1 LCDAQFD
8 FNDFKEE
15 QYLIMPELFLTVFFI
30 SILLIFLGTGI
41 WVALSMVGVSA
52 IGMLLFTTRPVGDAM
67 ATTIWGTSSSWTLT
81 ALPLFVWMGEILFR
95 TKLSENLFK
104 GLSPWMSRL
113 PGGLIHVNVVGCALF
128 AAISGSSAATV
139 ATVGKMSI
147 PELRKRNYPE
157 KLLLGSLAGSG
168 TLGLLI
174 PPSIILIIYG
184 VTVQE
189 SIAKLFIAG
198 IIPGIMLAIF
208 FMFYVICWSILNK
221 DIMPKTE
228 TKFSFYE
235 KIKGSSQLIPVIIL
249 IISVI
254 GSIYAGIATATEA
267 ASLGVIGALILSFF
281 QKSLN
286 KETFKLSL
294 LGATKTSCMIAF
306 ILAGSSFLSL
316 AMGFTG
322 LPRNLAIW
330 IQEMNLSPYVLILVL
345 TVFYIILGMF
355 LDGISAVV
363 LTMAIIEPMI
373 RQAGFDMIWFGVFLV
388 IVVEMAQITPPV
400 GFNLFVL
407 QGMANKDMGFI
418 AKSAFPLFLLMILAV
433 VVIIIFPNIALWLPE
448 QMIQPLK

>member
-1 LCDAQFD
+1 
-8 FNDFKEE
+8 
-15 QYLIMPELFLTVFFI
+15 MPELFLTIFFI
-30 SILLIFLGTGI
+30 SILLIFLGTGV

-52 IGMLLFTTRPVGDAM
+52 IGMFLFTSRPVGDAM

-104 GLSPWMSRL
+104 GLAPWMSRL

-198 IIPGIMLAIF
+198 IIPGIMIAIF
-208 FMFYVICWSILNK
+208 FMFYVIGWSILNK
-221 DIMPKTE
+221 NIMPKVEE
-228 TKFSFYE
+228 TFSFSQ
-235 KIKGSSQLIPVIIL
+235 KIKQSGQLIPIIVL
-249 IISVI
+249 IVAVI
-254 GSIYAGIATATEA
+254 GSIYVGIATATEA
-267 ASLGVIGALILSFF
+267 ASLGVVGALILSFF

-306 ILAGSSFLSL
+306 ILAGSAFLSL
-316 AMGFTG
+316 SMGFTG

-330 IQEMNLSPYVLILVL
+330 INEMNLSPYILIMVL
-345 TVFYIILGMF
+345 TIFYIILGMF

-418 AKSAFPLFLLMILAV
+418 ARSAFPLFLLMILAV
-433 VVIIIFPNIALWLPE
+433 VVIIIFPEIALWLPQ

>member
-1 LCDAQFD
+1 MT
-8 FNDFKEE
+8 E
-15 QYLIMPELFLTVFFI
+15 IFLTTFFI
-30 SILLIFLGTGI
+30 SVLLFFLGSGI
-41 WVALSMVGVSA
+41 WVALSMIGVSA
-52 IGMLLFTTRPVGDAM
+52 IGMMLFTSRPVGDAM

-104 GLSPWMSRL
+104 GLSPWMQRL

-157 KLLLGSLAGSG
+157 KILLGSLAGSG

-184 VTVQE
+184 VAVQE

-198 IIPGIMLAIF
+198 IIPGIMIALIF
-208 FMFYVICWSILNK
+208 MSYVIIWSLTNK
-221 DIMPKTE
+221 KSMPKIIE
-228 TKFSFYE
+228 KYSFLE
-235 KIKGSSQLIPVIIL
+235 KIKRSKQLLPVIIL
-249 IISVI
+249 ISAVI
-254 GSIYAGIATATEA
+254 GSIYTGIATATEA
-267 ASLGVIGALILSFF
+267 ASLGVVGALILSYF
-281 QKSLN
+281 QKSLTL
-286 KETFKLSL
+286 KTFKSSL

-306 ILAGSSFLSL
+306 ILAGSTFLSL

-322 LPRNLAIW
+322 LPRNLALW
-330 IQEMNLSPYVLILVL
+330 IQNMELSPYVLIFVL
-345 TVFYIILGMF
+345 MIFYIILGMF

-373 RQAGFDMIWFGVFLV
+373 RQAGFDMIWFGIFLV

-407 QGMANKDMGFI
+407 QGMAKKDMGYI
-418 AKSAFPLFLLMILAV
+418 AKSAFPLFLLMVLAV
-433 VVIIIFPNIALWLPE
+433 ILVVIFPEIALWMPE
-448 QMIQPLK
+448 QMIKNLN

>member
-1 LCDAQFD
+1 MTEIF
-8 FNDFKEE
+8 
-15 QYLIMPELFLTVFFI
+15 LIIFFI
-30 SILLIFLGTGI
+30 SVLLFFLGSGI
-41 WVALSMVGVSA
+41 WVALSMIGVSS
-52 IGMLLFTTRPVGDAM
+52 IGMMLFTSRPVGDAM

-104 GLSPWMSRL
+104 GLSPWMQKL

-157 KLLLGSLAGSG
+157 KILLGSLAGSG

-184 VTVQE
+184 VAVQE

-198 IIPGIMLAIF
+198 IIPGIMIALIF
-208 FMFYVICWSILNK
+208 MSYVIIWSLINK
-221 DIMPKTE
+221 KEMPKILE
-228 TKFSFYE
+228 EYSLFE
-235 KIKGSSQLIPVIIL
+235 KVRRSKQLLPVILLIL
-249 IISVI
+249 AVI
-254 GSIYAGIATATEA
+254 GSIYTGVATATEA
-267 ASLGVIGALILSFF
+267 ASLGVVGALILSYF
-281 QKSLN
+281 QKSLTLD
-286 KETFKLSL
+286 TFKSSL

-306 ILAGSSFLSL
+306 ILAGSTFLSL

-330 IQEMNLSPYVLILVL
+330 IQNMDLSPYVLIFVL
-345 TVFYIILGMF
+345 MIFYIILGMF

-373 RQAGFDMIWFGVFLV
+373 RQAGFDMIWFGIFLV

-407 QGMANKDMGFI
+407 QGMANRDMGYI
-418 AKSAFPLFLLMILAV
+418 AKSAFPLFMLMVLAV
-433 VVIIIFPNIALWLPE
+433 ILVVIFPEIALWMPE
-448 QMIQPLK
+448 QMVKNIN

>member
-1 LCDAQFD
+1 
-8 FNDFKEE
+8 
-15 QYLIMPELFLTVFFI
+15 MPELFLTIFFI
-30 SILLIFLGTGI
+30 SILLLFLGSGV
-41 WVALSMVGVSA
+41 WVAISMIGVSS
-52 IGMLLFTTRPVGDAM
+52 IGMFIFTSRPVGDAM

-104 GLSPWMSRL
+104 GLAPWMSRL
-113 PGGLIHVNVVGCALF
+113 PGGLIHVNIVGCALF

-198 IIPGIMLAIF
+198 IIPGIMIAII
-208 FMFYVICWSILNK
+208 FMLYVIIWSIINK
-221 DIMPKTE
+221 KEMPTFNE
-228 TKFSFYE
+228 SFSFME
-235 KIKGSSQLIPVIIL
+235 KIKGSSQLFPVIIL
-249 IISVI
+249 ITSVI

-267 ASLGVIGALILSFF
+267 ASLGVVGALILSFF
-281 QKSLN
+281 QKTLT

-330 IQEMNLSPYVLILVL
+330 IQEMNLSPYVLIFVL
-345 TVFYIILGMF
+345 TIFYIILGMF

-373 RQAGFDMIWFGVFLV
+373 RQAGFDMIWFGIFLV
-388 IVVEMAQITPPV
+388 VVVEMAQITPPV

-407 QGMANKDMGFI
+407 QGMAGKDMGFI
-418 AKSAFPLFLLMILAV
+418 AKSAFPLFLLLILAV
-433 VVIIIFPNIALWLPE
+433 IFIVVFPEIALWLPQ
-448 QMIQPLK
+448 QMIQNIN

>member
-1 LCDAQFD
+1 
-8 FNDFKEE
+8 
-15 QYLIMPELFLTVFFI
+15 MPELFLTIFFI
-30 SILLIFLGTGI
+30 SILLFFLGSGV
-41 WVALSMVGVSA
+41 WVAISMIGVSS
-52 IGMLLFTTRPVGDAM
+52 IGMLIFTSRPVGDAM

-95 TKLSENLFK
+95 TKLSENLFT
-104 GLSPWMSRL
+104 GLAPWMSRL

-157 KLLLGSLAGSG
+157 KILLGSLAGSG

-198 IIPGIMLAIF
+198 IIPGIMIAAIF
-208 FMFYVICWSILNK
+208 MIYVITWSIINK
-221 DIMPKTE
+221 KEMPVSDE
-228 TKFSFYE
+228 KFSLNE
-235 KIKGSSQLIPVIIL
+235 KIKGSTQLLPVIIL
-249 IISVI
+249 IIAVI
-254 GSIYAGIATATEA
+254 GSIYAGVATATEA
-267 ASLGVIGALILSFF
+267 ASLGVVGALILSFF
-281 QKSLN
+281 QKTLN
-286 KETFKLSL
+286 KETFKTSL

-330 IQEMNLSPYVLILVL
+330 IQEMNLSPYVLIFVL
-345 TVFYIILGMF
+345 TIFYIILGMF

-373 RQAGFDMIWFGVFLV
+373 RQAGFDMIWFGIFLV
-388 IVVEMAQITPPV
+388 VVVEMAQITPPV

-418 AKSAFPLFLLMILAV
+418 ARSAFPLFLLMILAV
-433 VVIIIFPNIALWLPE
+433 IFIIIFPEIALWLPE
-448 QMIQPLK
+448 QMVQKIN

>member
-1 LCDAQFD
+1 
-8 FNDFKEE
+8 
-15 QYLIMPELFLTVFFI
+15 MPEIFLTIFFI
-30 SILLIFLGTGI
+30 SILLFFLGSGI
-41 WVALSMVGVSA
+41 WVAISMIGVSS
-52 IGMLLFTTRPVGDAM
+52 IGMLIFTSRPVGDAM

-104 GLSPWMSRL
+104 GLAPWMSQL
-113 PGGLIHVNVVGCALF
+113 PGGLIHINVVGCALF

-189 SIAKLFIAG
+189 SIAKLFVAG
-198 IIPGIMLAIF
+198 IIPGIMIAII
-208 FMFYVICWSILNK
+208 FMLYVIIWSTINRK
-221 DIMPKTE
+221 EMPTF
-228 TKFSFYE
+228 TDKFSFTE
-235 KIKGSSQLIPVIIL
+235 KIKGSRQLLPVIIL
-249 IISVI
+249 IAAVI
-254 GSIYAGIATATEA
+254 GSIYTGIATATEA
-267 ASLGVIGALILSFF
+267 ASLGVVGALVLSFF
-281 QKSLN
+281 QKTLN

-294 LGATKTSCMIAF
+294 MGATKTSCMIAF

-322 LPRNLAIW
+322 LPRNLAVW
-330 IQEMNLSPYVLILVL
+330 IQEMNLSPYLLIIVL
-345 TVFYIILGMF
+345 TIFYIILGMF

-373 RQAGFDMIWFGVFLV
+373 RQAGFDMIWFGIFLV

-418 AKSAFPLFLLMILAV
+418 ARSAFPLFILMVLAV
-433 VVIIIFPNIALWLPE
+433 ILIIVFPSIALWLPE
-448 QMIQPLK
+448 QMVQNISK

>member
-1 LCDAQFD
+1 MAEIL
-8 FNDFKEE
+8 
-15 QYLIMPELFLTVFFI
+15 LTIFFI
-30 SILLIFLGTGI
+30 SVLLFFLGSGI
-41 WVALSMVGVSA
+41 WVALSMIGVSA
-52 IGMLLFTTRPVGDAM
+52 IGMMLFTSRPVGDAM

-95 TKLSENLFK
+95 TRLSENLFK
-104 GLSPWMSRL
+104 GLSPWMQKL

-157 KLLLGSLAGSG
+157 KILLGSLAGSG

-184 VTVQE
+184 VAVQE

-198 IIPGIMLAIF
+198 IIPGIMIALIF
-208 FMFYVICWSILNK
+208 MSYVIIWSLINK
-221 DIMPKTE
+221 KSMPKIIE
-228 TKFSFYE
+228 EYSFLE
-235 KIKGSSQLIPVIIL
+235 KIKRSKQLLPVIIL
-249 IISVI
+249 ILAVI
-254 GSIYAGIATATEA
+254 GSIYTGIATATEA
-267 ASLGVIGALILSFF
+267 ASLGVVGALTLSYF
-281 QKSLN
+281 QKSLTL
-286 KETFKLSL
+286 KTFKSSL

-306 ILAGSSFLSL
+306 ILAGSTFLSL

-322 LPRNLAIW
+322 LPRNLALW
-330 IQEMNLSPYVLILVL
+330 IQNMDLSPYVLIFVL
-345 TVFYIILGMF
+345 MIFYIILGMF

-373 RQAGFDMIWFGVFLV
+373 RQAGFDMIWFGIFLV

-407 QGMANKDMGFI
+407 QGMAKKDMGFI
-418 AKSAFPLFLLMILAV
+418 ARSAFPLFLLMVLAV
-433 VVIIIFPNIALWLPE
+433 ILVVIFPEIALWMPE
-448 QMIQPLK
+448 QMIKNIN

>member
-1 LCDAQFD
+1 MTEIL
-8 FNDFKEE
+8 
-15 QYLIMPELFLTVFFI
+15 LIIFFI
-30 SILLIFLGTGI
+30 SVLLFFLGSGI
-41 WVALSMVGVSA
+41 WVALSMIGVSA
-52 IGMLLFTTRPVGDAM
+52 IGMMLFTSRPVGDAM

-104 GLSPWMSRL
+104 GLSPWMQKL

-157 KLLLGSLAGSG
+157 KILLGSLAGSG

-184 VTVQE
+184 VAVQE

-198 IIPGIMLAIF
+198 IIPGIMIALIF
-208 FMFYVICWSILNK
+208 MSYVIIWSLINK
-221 DIMPKTE
+221 KSMPKIIE
-228 TKFSFYE
+228 EYSFLE
-235 KIKGSSQLIPVIIL
+235 KIKRSKQLLPVIIL
-249 IISVI
+249 ILAVI
-254 GSIYAGIATATEA
+254 GSIYTGIATATEA
-267 ASLGVIGALILSFF
+267 ASLGVVGALILSYF
-281 QKSLN
+281 QNSLTL
-286 KETFKLSL
+286 KTFKSSL

-306 ILAGSSFLSL
+306 ILAGSTFLSL

-322 LPRNLAIW
+322 LPRNLALW
-330 IQEMNLSPYVLILVL
+330 IQNMDLSPYVLIFVL
-345 TVFYIILGMF
+345 MIFYIILGMF

-373 RQAGFDMIWFGVFLV
+373 RQAGFDMIWFGIFLV
-388 IVVEMAQITPPV
+388 VVVEMAQITPPV

-407 QGMANKDMGFI
+407 QGMANKDMGYI
-418 AKSAFPLFLLMILAV
+418 ARSAFPLFLLMVLA
-433 VVIIIFPNIALWLPE
+433 VVIIILFPEIALWLP
-448 QMIQPLK
+448 QKMVQNIN

>member
-1 LCDAQFD
+1 
-8 FNDFKEE
+8 
-15 QYLIMPELFLTVFFI
+15 MPELFLTIFFI
-30 SILLIFLGTGI
+30 SILLLFLGSGV
-41 WVALSMVGVSA
+41 WVAISMIGVSS
-52 IGMLLFTTRPVGDAM
+52 IGMLIFTSRPVGDAM

-104 GLSPWMSRL
+104 GLAPWMSRL

-198 IIPGIMLAIF
+198 IIPGIMIAII
-208 FMFYVICWSILNK
+208 FMLYVIIWSIINK
-221 DIMPKTE
+221 KEMPTFNE
-228 TKFSFYE
+228 SFSFME
-235 KIKGSSQLIPVIIL
+235 KIKGSSQLFPVIIL
-249 IISVI
+249 ITSVI

-267 ASLGVIGALILSFF
+267 ASLGVVGALILSFF
-281 QKSLN
+281 QKTLT

-330 IQEMNLSPYVLILVL
+330 IQEMNLSPYVLIFVL
-345 TVFYIILGMF
+345 TIFYIILGMF

-373 RQAGFDMIWFGVFLV
+373 RQAGFDMIWFGIFLV
-388 IVVEMAQITPPV
+388 VVVEMAQITPPV

-407 QGMANKDMGFI
+407 QGMAGKDMGFI
-418 AKSAFPLFLLMILAV
+418 AKSAFPLFLLLILAV
-433 VVIIIFPNIALWLPE
+433 IFIVVFPEIALWLPQ
-448 QMIQPLK
+448 QMIQNIN

>member
-1 LCDAQFD
+1 
-8 FNDFKEE
+8 
-15 QYLIMPELFLTVFFI
+15 MPELFLTIFFI
-30 SILLIFLGTGI
+30 SILLMFLGSGV
-41 WVALSMVGVSA
+41 WVAISMIGVSA
-52 IGMLLFTTRPVGDAM
+52 IGMLIFTTRPVGDAM

-81 ALPLFVWMGEILFR
+81 ALPLFVWMGEILYR

-104 GLSPWMSRL
+104 GLAPWMSRL

-147 PELRKRNYPE
+147 PELRKRKYPE
-157 KLLLGSLAGSG
+157 RLLLGSLAGSG

-198 IIPGIMLAIF
+198 IIPGIMIAIF
-208 FMFYVICWSILNK
+208 FMLYVIVWSVVNK
-221 DIMPKTE
+221 KSMPQVKE
-228 TKFSFYE
+228 RFSFSK
-235 KIKGSSQLIPVIIL
+235 KIKASVQLIPVILL
-249 IISVI
+249 ITSVI
-254 GSIYAGIATATEA
+254 GSIYVGVATATEA
-267 ASLGVIGALILSFF
+267 SSLGVVGALILSFF

-286 KETFKLSL
+286 KESFKLSL

-306 ILAGSSFLSL
+306 ILAGSSFLAL

-330 IQEMNLSPYVLILVL
+330 IQEMNLSPYVLIFVL
-345 TVFYIILGMF
+345 TLFYIILGMF

-373 RQAGFDMIWFGVFLV
+373 RQAGFDMIWFGIFLV

-407 QGMANKDMGFI
+407 QGLANKDMGFI
-418 AKSAFPLFLLMILAV
+418 ARSAFPLFLLLVFSVI
-433 VVIIIFPNIALWLPE
+433 VIIIFPEIALWLPQ
-448 QMIQPLK
+448 QMIQTIK

>member
-1 LCDAQFD
+1 MAEIL
-8 FNDFKEE
+8 
-15 QYLIMPELFLTVFFI
+15 LTIFFI
-30 SILLIFLGTGI
+30 SVLLFFLGSGI
-41 WVALSMVGVSA
+41 WVALSMIGVSA
-52 IGMLLFTTRPVGDAM
+52 IGMMLFTSRPVGDAM

-95 TKLSENLFK
+95 TRLSENLFK
-104 GLSPWMSRL
+104 GLSPWMQKL

-157 KLLLGSLAGSG
+157 KILLGSLAGSG

-184 VTVQE
+184 VAVQE

-198 IIPGIMLAIF
+198 IIPGIMIAAIF
-208 FMFYVICWSILNK
+208 MSYVIIWSLINK
-221 DIMPKTE
+221 KSMPKIVE
-228 TKFSFYE
+228 EYSFLE
-235 KIKGSSQLIPVIIL
+235 KIKKSKQLLPVIIL
-249 IISVI
+249 ILAVI
-254 GSIYAGIATATEA
+254 GSIYTGIATATEA
-267 ASLGVIGALILSFF
+267 ASLGVVGALILSYF
-281 QKSLN
+281 QKSLSL
-286 KETFKLSL
+286 KTFKSSL

-306 ILAGSSFLSL
+306 ILAGSTFLSL

-322 LPRNLAIW
+322 LPRNLALW
-330 IQEMNLSPYVLILVL
+330 IQNMDLSPYVLIFVL
-345 TVFYIILGMF
+345 MIFYIILGMF

-373 RQAGFDMIWFGVFLV
+373 RQAGFDMIWFGIFLV

-407 QGMANKDMGFI
+407 QGMAKKDMGYI
-418 AKSAFPLFLLMILAV
+418 ARSAFPLFLLMVLAV
-433 VVIIIFPNIALWLPE
+433 VLVVIFPEIALWMPE
-448 QMIQPLK
+448 QMIKNIK

>member
-1 LCDAQFD
+1 MAEIL
-8 FNDFKEE
+8 
-15 QYLIMPELFLTVFFI
+15 LTIFFI
-30 SILLIFLGTGI
+30 SVLLFFLGSGI
-41 WVALSMVGVSA
+41 WVALSMIGVSA
-52 IGMLLFTTRPVGDAM
+52 IGMMLFTSRPVGDAM

-95 TKLSENLFK
+95 TRLSENLFK
-104 GLSPWMSRL
+104 GLSPWMQKL

-157 KLLLGSLAGSG
+157 KILLGSLAGSG

-184 VTVQE
+184 VAVQE

-198 IIPGIMLAIF
+198 IIPGIMIALIF
-208 FMFYVICWSILNK
+208 MSYVIIWSLINK
-221 DIMPKTE
+221 KSMPKIIE
-228 TKFSFYE
+228 EYSFLE
-235 KIKGSSQLIPVIIL
+235 KIKRSKQLLPVIIL
-249 IISVI
+249 ILAVI
-254 GSIYAGIATATEA
+254 GSIYTGIATATEA
-267 ASLGVIGALILSFF
+267 ASLGVVGALILSYF
-281 QKSLN
+281 QKSLTL
-286 KETFKLSL
+286 KTFKSSL

-306 ILAGSSFLSL
+306 ILAGSTFLSL

-322 LPRNLAIW
+322 LPRNLALW
-330 IQEMNLSPYVLILVL
+330 IQNMDLSPYVLIFVL
-345 TVFYIILGMF
+345 MIFYIILGMF

-373 RQAGFDMIWFGVFLV
+373 RQAGFDMIWFGIFLV

-407 QGMANKDMGFI
+407 QGMAKKDMGYI
-418 AKSAFPLFLLMILAV
+418 ARSAFPLFLLMVLAV
-433 VVIIIFPNIALWLPE
+433 ILVVIFPEIALWMPE
-448 QMIQPLK
+448 QMIKNLN

>member
-1 LCDAQFD
+1 
-8 FNDFKEE
+8 
-15 QYLIMPELFLTVFFI
+15 MPELFLTIFFI
-30 SILLIFLGTGI
+30 TILLIFLGTGV

-52 IGMLLFTTRPVGDAM
+52 IGMLLFTSRPVGDAM

-104 GLSPWMSRL
+104 GLAPWMSRL

-198 IIPGIMLAIF
+198 IIPGIMIAIF
-208 FMFYVICWSILNK
+208 FMLYVIGWSILNK
-221 DIMPKTE
+221 NIMPKVEE
-228 TKFSFYE
+228 TFSLSQ
-235 KIKGSSQLIPVIIL
+235 KIKQSGQLIPVIVL
-249 IISVI
+249 IASVI
-254 GSIYAGIATATEA
+254 GSIYVGIATATEA
-267 ASLGVIGALILSFF
+267 AALGVVGALILSFF

-306 ILAGSSFLSL
+306 ILAGSAFLSL

-330 IQEMNLSPYVLILVL
+330 INEMSLSPYVLILVL
-345 TVFYIILGMF
+345 TLFYIILGMF

-373 RQAGFDMIWFGVFLV
+373 RQAGFDMIWFGIFLV

-433 VVIIIFPNIALWLPE
+433 VVIIIFPEIALWLPQ

>member
-1 LCDAQFD
+1 ML
-8 FNDFKEE
+8 EV
-15 QYLIMPELFLTVFFI
+15 YLTIFFI
-30 SILLIFLGTGI
+30 SVLLIFLGSGVWVGI
-41 WVALSMVGVSA
+41 SMIGVST
-52 IGMLLFTTRPVGDAM
+52 IGMIMFTSRPVGDAM
-67 ATTIWGTSSSWTLT
+67 ATTMWSMGSSWSLT

-104 GLSPWMSRL
+104 GLSPWLAKL
-113 PGGLIHVNVVGCALF
+113 PGGLIHVNILGCAIF

-157 KLLLGSLAGSG
+157 RFLLGTLAGSG

-184 VTVQE
+184 VTVEE

-198 IIPGIMLAIF
+198 IIPGIGLALL
-208 FMFYVICWSILNK
+208 FMTYVVAWSLKNK
-221 DIMPKTE
+221 KIMPIISE
-228 TKFSFYE
+228 DFSFLE
-235 KIKGSSQLIPVIIL
+235 KIKQSGQLLPVILLIL
-249 IISVI
+249 AVI

-267 ASLGVIGALILSFF
+267 ASLGVLGALVLSYF
-281 QKSLN
+281 QKSLT
-286 KETFKLSL
+286 KESFTKSL

-306 ILAGSSFLSL
+306 ILAGSSFLTL
-316 AMGFTG
+316 AMAFTG
-322 LPRNLAIW
+322 LPKNLAVFIDTL
-330 IQEMNLSPYVLILVL
+330 QLSPYMLLLVL
-345 TVFYIILGMF
+345 TLFYIILGMF

-373 RQAGFDMIWFGVFLV
+373 RQAGFDMIWFGVYLV

-407 QGMANKDMGFI
+407 QGMAKRDMGFI
-418 AKSAFPLFLLMILAV
+418 ARSAFPLFLLMILAV
-433 VVIIIFPNIALWLPE
+433 IIIIAFPQLALWLPE
-448 QMIQPLK
+448 KMIQPLI

>member
-1 LCDAQFD
+1 MTEIL
-8 FNDFKEE
+8 
-15 QYLIMPELFLTVFFI
+15 LTIFFI
-30 SILLIFLGTGI
+30 SVLLFFLGSGI
-41 WVALSMVGVSA
+41 WVALSMIGVSA
-52 IGMLLFTTRPVGDAM
+52 IGMMLFTSRPVGDAM

-104 GLSPWMSRL
+104 GLSPWMQKL

-157 KLLLGSLAGSG
+157 KILLGSLAGSG

-184 VTVQE
+184 VAVQE

-198 IIPGIMLAIF
+198 IIPGIMIALIF
-208 FMFYVICWSILNK
+208 MSYVIIWSLINK
-221 DIMPKTE
+221 KSMPKIFE
-228 TKFSFYE
+228 EYSFFE
-235 KIKGSSQLIPVIIL
+235 KIKRSKQLLPVIIL
-249 IISVI
+249 ILAVI
-254 GSIYAGIATATEA
+254 GSIYTGIATATEA
-267 ASLGVIGALILSFF
+267 ASLGVVGALILSYF
-281 QKSLN
+281 QKSLTL
-286 KETFKLSL
+286 KTFKSSL

-306 ILAGSSFLSL
+306 ILAGSTFLSL

-322 LPRNLAIW
+322 LPRNLALW
-330 IQEMNLSPYVLILVL
+330 IQNMELSPYVLIFVL
-345 TVFYIILGMF
+345 MIFYIILGMF

-373 RQAGFDMIWFGVFLV
+373 RQAGFDMIWFGIFLV

-407 QGMANKDMGFI
+407 QGMAKKDMGYI
-418 AKSAFPLFLLMILAV
+418 ARSAFPLFLLMVLAV
-433 VVIIIFPNIALWLPE
+433 ILVVIFPEIALWMPE
-448 QMIQPLK
+448 QMIKNIN

>member
-1 LCDAQFD
+1 
-8 FNDFKEE
+8 
-15 QYLIMPELFLTVFFI
+15 MPELFLTIFFI
-30 SILLIFLGTGI
+30 SILLFFLGSGV
-41 WVALSMVGVSA
+41 WVAISMIGVSS
-52 IGMLLFTTRPVGDAM
+52 IGMLIFTSRPVGDAM
-67 ATTIWGTSSSWTLT
+67 ATTMWGTSSSWTLT

-95 TKLSENLFK
+95 TKLSENLFT
-104 GLSPWMSRL
+104 GLAPWLSRL

-198 IIPGIMLAIF
+198 IIPGIMIAVIF
-208 FMFYVICWSILNK
+208 MIYVITWSIINK
-221 DIMPKTE
+221 KEMPTSNE
-228 TKFSFYE
+228 SFSFSE
-235 KIKGSSQLIPVIIL
+235 KIKGSSQLLPVIML
-249 IISVI
+249 IIAVI
-254 GSIYAGIATATEA
+254 GSIYAGVATATEA
-267 ASLGVIGALILSFF
+267 ASLGVVGALILSFF
-281 QKSLN
+281 QKTLT
-286 KETFKLSL
+286 KETFKTSL

-330 IQEMNLSPYVLILVL
+330 IQEMNLSPYVLIFVL
-345 TVFYIILGMF
+345 TIFYIILGMF

-373 RQAGFDMIWFGVFLV
+373 RQAGFDMIWFGIFLV
-388 IVVEMAQITPPV
+388 VVVEMAQITPPV

-407 QGMANKDMGFI
+407 QGMAGKDMGYI
-418 AKSAFPLFLLMILAV
+418 ARSAFPLFLLMILAV
-433 VVIIIFPNIALWLPE
+433 IFIIIFPEIALWLPE
-448 QMIQPLK
+448 QMIQKIN